1 MINSLEIRP
10 AIKTVKVDL
19 ASLEATSRVDDG
31 HNIDTQVIEMGNK
44 FFCSACD
51 FNGGRLET
59 NNHVKSFQQNR
70 NAMHLKTVDQIRVKK
85 FKTRA
90 KLYPC
95 GICGRTY
102 DRWNRLINH
111 IKMHHTTN
119 SATMTYQ
126 NYEKD
131 KLDLMSYSAISK
143 HSNVKAQNS
152 SVQLTRQT
160 EQRPTRF
167 SNLETNGSIGLAALT
182 YKPPYIPPTLNR
194 VQMSA
199 TESPSQDCLDFE
211 TVLVNDYYKSKND
224 YLAQSKENI
233 KIHFLRCK
241 FQSCGKCFDKEEN
254 LNFHMH
260 TYHSNMTNKSLSH
273 NQVKALDYSIVP
285 HAPKKQELISNYVS
299 TKPCQDQTSET
310 KKPKTGPE
318 SASSELLEVDNLIHK
333 DKEKLKCRTCDK
345 LFTEKSSLMT
355 HLLVHND
362 VNPHKCDTCGKAFPK
377 AVKLRWHLRTHIRSH
392 IEKSHKC
399 EICGKAFKPFHLKEH
414 ILTHVGEKSHICEV
428 CGKAFR
434 KRKCLKEHLLIHS
447 GDKPHKCDSCD
458 KLFRHTSSLKTHL
471 LTHAES
477 GEKKQQKTREKQ
489 LDLTEIETKEKQEN
503 AVKKPEEAEVNETIT
518 DQEVPKSKRGR
529 PKGSKTMTR
538 KEKQENAVKKPEEA
552 EV

>member
-1 MINSLEIRP
+1 MEIGCSVFIQETNVEPDVKPTLEKTVDVKTTNETTDKINSLEIRP

-70 NAMHLKTVDQIRVKK
+70 KAMHLKTVDQIKVQK

-95 GICGRTY
+95 GICGRSY

-131 KLDLMSYSAISK
+131 KLDIMSYSAISK

-160 EQRPTRF
+160 ERRLTRF
-167 SNLETNGSIGLAALT
+167 SNLETNGSIGLAAPT

-211 TVLVNDYYKSKND
+211 TVLVNDYYKSKVD

-285 HAPKKQELISNYVS
+285 HGPKKTRTYF
-299 TKPCQDQTSET
+299 
-310 KKPKTGPE
+310 
-318 SASSELLEVDNLIHK
+318 
-333 DKEKLKCRTCDK
+333 KLCA
-345 LFTEKSSLMT
+345 
-355 HLLVHND
+355 H
-362 VNPHKCDTCGKAFPK
+362 
-377 AVKLRWHLRTHIRSH
+377 
-392 IEKSHKC
+392 
-399 EICGKAFKPFHLKEH
+399 
-414 ILTHVGEKSHICEV
+414 
-428 CGKAFR
+428 
-434 KRKCLKEHLLIHS
+434 
-447 GDKPHKCDSCD
+447 
-458 KLFRHTSSLKTHL
+458 
-471 LTHAES
+471 
-477 GEKKQQKTREKQ
+477 
-489 LDLTEIETKEKQEN
+489 
-503 AVKKPEEAEVNETIT
+503 
-518 DQEVPKSKRGR
+518 
-529 PKGSKTMTR
+529 
-538 KEKQENAVKKPEEA
+538 
-552 EV
+552 